1 MDGRSDD
8 KGLEVESLTIASVCD
23 KHYLFVGAERTSTIF
38 VFDITV
44 KRPHARIVRTC
55 QRARAH
61 PRTNTLGSRITL
73 LEGIQITLASTG
85 SQEPEAG
92 VAHQRGR

>member
-1 MDGRSDD
+1 MDGRSD

-44 KRPHARIVRTC
+44 KRPHARI
-55 QRARAH
+55 ARAH

>member
-44 KRPHARIVRTC
+44 KRPHARIVRC
-55 QRARAH
+55 
-61 PRTNTLGSRITL
+61 L
-73 LEGIQITLASTG
+73 LYTSDAADE
-85 SQEPEAG
+85 
-92 VAHQRGR
+92 

>member
-1 MDGRSDD
+1 MLPQSDQMDGRSDD

-44 KRPHARIVRTC
+44 K
-55 QRARAH
+55 
-61 PRTNTLGSRITL
+61 
-73 LEGIQITLASTG
+73 
-85 SQEPEAG
+85 
-92 VAHQRGR
+92 